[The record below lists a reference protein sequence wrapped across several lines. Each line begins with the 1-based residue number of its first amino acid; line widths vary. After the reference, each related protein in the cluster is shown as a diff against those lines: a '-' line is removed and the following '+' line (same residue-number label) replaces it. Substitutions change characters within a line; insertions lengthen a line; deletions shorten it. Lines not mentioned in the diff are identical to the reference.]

1 MKVTLISTYC
11 SKDTYEKLFSIEKRN
26 TQQYQKYMRLIATGL
41 VNNGVSVSCISVPP
55 INRFNYQSK
64 LLRLNGDSEY
74 GIGFSYVKLIN
85 IPILRNISAFFG
97 TFLKVIKSHDATVYI
112 QDLLNVTTTLAT
124 YFATRLSNKK
134 ILGILTDMPNAY
146 IDYESRSVPIQKRI
160 TQFLC
165 EKCAYYYL
173 FLTEEMN
180 DVVNRNNKPYT
191 IIEGFAD
198 YEVRKR
204 INNLDMKMNPR
215 VCMYAGGI
223 NKLYGLDML
232 VNGFIKAAIP
242 ECELHI
248 YGDGP
253 YVEELK
259 EICAHNE
266 NIKYLGILNN
276 SDIISMEEKATLLVN
291 PRYTTSEFVKYS
303 FPSKNIEY
311 MSSGTPILTTKLP
324 GMPSEYYDYVYL
336 LEDETEDSMAAALT
350 TIMKQK
356 SEVIH
361 SFGGRAKRWILNN
374 KNNIKLT
381 KKIINLINEKEN
393 QQ

>member
-1 MKVTLISTYC
+1 MNVTLISTYC
-11 SKDTYEKLFSIEKRN
+11 SRDTYERLFSIEKRN
-26 TQQYQKYMRLIATGL
+26 TQQYQKYMRLIAAGL
-41 VNNGVSVSCISVPP
+41 VRNGVSVSCISVPP
-55 INRFNYQSK
+55 INGYNYQPK
-64 LLRLNGDSEY
+64 LLNLKGDSEY
-74 GIGFSYVKLIN
+74 GVRFFYVNLVN

-97 TFLKVIKSHDATVYI
+97 TFWKVMKSRETTVYI

-146 IDYESRSVPIQKRI
+146 VDCENRSVPIQKRI

-165 EKCAYYYL
+165 EKCADYYL

-180 DVVNRNNKPYT
+180 SVVNKNNKPYT

-198 YEVRKR
+198 YEVGRR
-204 INNLDMKMNPR
+204 NNDLDKKTNPR

-232 VNGFIKAAIP
+232 VNGFIKADIP
-242 ECELHI
+242 NCELHI

-253 YVEELK
+253 YVDELK
-259 EICAHNE
+259 QICEQNKK
-266 NIKYLGILNN
+266 IKYLGILNN
-276 SDIISMEEKATLLVN
+276 SEIIGIEERSTLLIN
-291 PRYTTSEFVKYS
+291 PRYTSSEFVKYS

-336 LEDETEDSMAAALT
+336 LEDETEDGMATALT
-350 TIMKQK
+350 TILKQDSK
-356 SEVIH
+356 DIH
-361 SFGGRAKRWILNN
+361 SFGERAKRWIIDN
-374 KNNIKLT
+374 KNNIKST
-381 KKIINLINEKEN
+381 KKIISLISKKEN
-393 QQ
+393 AK